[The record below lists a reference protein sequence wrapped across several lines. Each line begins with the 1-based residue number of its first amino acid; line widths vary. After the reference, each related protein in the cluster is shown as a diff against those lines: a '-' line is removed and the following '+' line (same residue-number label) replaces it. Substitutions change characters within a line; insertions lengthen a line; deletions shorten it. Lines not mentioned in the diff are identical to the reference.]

1 MGRDDIAMTIS
12 DPPSAVASPLPDKPI
27 GRDAAMTPALSISAV
42 SHSYG
47 ARRALIDV
55 DFTVAPASFTA
66 LLGLNGAGKSTLFSL
81 VTRLFG
87 IQTGGIRIFGHD
99 IRREPGEALRLM
111 GVVFQPRTL
120 DLDLSVM
127 QNLLYHAALHGIGRR
142 DARLRGDEVLS
153 RIGLSDRAGS
163 KVRDLSGGQM
173 RRLEIARALL
183 HRPRLLLL
191 DEATVGLDVKAR
203 SDILSHVRQLVTEQ
217 GIGVLWATHLF
228 DEIAPG
234 DDLVVLHQGR
244 VLAHDRVARVITDAG
259 GTDVNSGF
267 MRLTEAAAKS
277 GDRAS

>member
-1 MGRDDIAMTIS
+1 MGSHDLAMTAPEVQIS
-12 DPPSAVASPLPDKPI
+12 NISPGATASPD
-27 GRDAAMTPALSISAV
+27 GAALPALSV
-42 SHSYG
+42 GGVNHSYG

-55 DFTVAPASFTA
+55 GFTVAPASFTA

-81 VTRLFG
+81 ITRLFG
-87 IQTGGIRIFGHD
+87 IQAGRISIFGHD
-99 IRREPGEALRLM
+99 IGRDPGEALRLM

-142 DARLRGDEVLS
+142 AARQRAEEMLA
-153 RIGLSDRAGS
+153 RIDLADRSGS

-173 RRLEIARALL
+173 RRVEIARALL

-203 SDILSHVRQLVTEQ
+203 ADILGHVRQLVIEQ

-228 DEIAPG
+228 DEITPG
-234 DDLVVLHQGR
+234 DDLVVLHQGQ
-244 VLAHDRVARVITDAG
+244 VLAH
-259 GTDVNSGF
+259 
-267 MRLTEAAAKS
+267 
-277 GDRAS
+277 

>member
-1 MGRDDIAMTIS
+1 MTAI
-12 DPPSAVASPLPDKPI
+12 DAPTVRETSPDRSRVVPAEL
-27 GRDAAMTPALSISAV
+27 PALSIERL

-47 ARRALIDV
+47 PRRALIDV
-55 DFTVAPASFTA
+55 SFAVAPANFTA

-87 IQTGGIRIFGHD
+87 VQTGRISIFGHD
-99 IRREPGEALRLM
+99 INRTPSEALRLM

-120 DLDLSVM
+120 DLDLSLT
-127 QNLLYHAALHGIGRR
+127 QNLQYHAALHGIARR
-142 DARLRGDEVLS
+142 EALKRAAEVLA
-153 RIGLSDRAGS
+153 RIDLADRAGT

-203 SDILSHVRQLVTEQ
+203 ADILSHVRRLVTEQ

-228 DEIAPG
+228 DEIVPS

-244 VLAHDRVARVITDAG
+244 VLAYGQVSRVIDKNQAR
-259 GTDVNSGF
+259 DVGAAF
-267 MRLTEAAAKS
+267 ARLTEAATNS
-277 GDRAS
+277 GNPSP

>member
-1 MGRDDIAMTIS
+1 MGGDDLAMTTADAHGPI
-12 DPPSAVASPLPDKPI
+12 AAPLPDSAA
-27 GRDAAMTPALSISAV
+27 GREVAAAPALSISGV

-55 DFTVAPASFTA
+55 NFTVAPASFAA

-87 IQTGGIRIFGHD
+87 IQAGRISIFGHD
-99 IRREPGEALRLM
+99 IGEAPGEALRLM

-120 DLDLSVM
+120 DLDLSVS
-127 QNLLYHAALHGIGRR
+127 QNLLYHAALHGIGGRE
-142 DARLRGDEVLS
+142 ARARSDEVLA
-153 RIGLSDRAGS
+153 RIGIADRAAS

-173 RRLEIARALL
+173 RRVEIARALL

-203 SDILSHVRQLVTEQ
+203 ADILDHVRELVTQQ

-228 DEIAPG
+228 DEIIPS

-244 VLAHDRVARVITDAG
+244 MLAHGEVARVLKETSAA
-259 GTDVNSGF
+259 DVNAAF
-267 MRLTEAAAKS
+267 MRLTGVQS
-277 GDRAS
+277 GSLGS

>member
-1 MGRDDIAMTIS
+1 MGCHDLAMTTP
-12 DPPSAVASPLPDKPI
+12 DAVTKTLPDASVRPD
-27 GRDAAMTPALSISAV
+27 GAALPALSVDGI

-47 ARRALIDV
+47 ARRALLDV
-55 DFTVAPASFTA
+55 SFSVAPASFTA

-81 VTRLFG
+81 ITRLFG
-87 IQTGGIRIFGHD
+87 IQAGRIGIFGHD

-142 DARLRGDEVLS
+142 EAGHRAEEMLARIE
-153 RIGLSDRAGS
+153 LSDRSGS

-173 RRLEIARALL
+173 RRVEIARALL

-203 SDILSHVRQLVTEQ
+203 ADILGHVRRLVTDE

-228 DEIAPG
+228 DEIAAG
-234 DDLVVLHQGR
+234 DNLVVLHQGQ
-244 VLAHDRVARVITDAG
+244 VLAHGDVAQVLGEAG
-259 GTDVNSGF
+259 ATDVNSAF
-267 MRLTEAAAKS
+267 MRLTGARS
-277 GDRAS
+277 GSPS

>member
-1 MGRDDIAMTIS
+1 MGHYDITMTTTDTQNAVAMTAPDVATVS
-12 DPPSAVASPLPDKPI
+12 NSAAP
-27 GRDAAMTPALSISAV
+27 PALSVTGV

-55 DFTVAPASFTA
+55 SFSVAPASFTA

-81 VTRLFG
+81 ITRLFG
-87 IQTGGIRIFGHD
+87 VQAGRVSIFGHD
-99 IRREPGEALRLM
+99 IGRDPGEALRLM

-142 DARLRGDEVLS
+142 EARQRADEMLA
-153 RIGLSDRAGS
+153 RIALSDRSGS

-173 RRLEIARALL
+173 RRVEIARALL

-203 SDILSHVRQLVTEQ
+203 ADILAHVRRLVTEE

-228 DEIAPG
+228 DEIGAN
-234 DDLVVLHQGR
+234 DNLVILHQGQ
-244 VLAHDRVARVITDAG
+244 VLARGEVARVLSEAAAA
-259 GTDVNSGF
+259 DVNSAF
-267 MRLTEAAAKS
+267 MRLTGARS
-277 GDRAS
+277 GSSAS

>member
-1 MGRDDIAMTIS
+1 MGRDDIAMKTLDASIK
-12 DPPSAVASPLPDKPI
+12 VASLVPDRPV
-27 GRDAAMTPALSISAV
+27 GRDPTTPPALSISAV

-99 IRREPGEALRLM
+99 IGQSPGEALRLM

-142 DARLRGDEVLS
+142 DARSMSDEVLS
-153 RIGLSDRAGS
+153 RIGLADRAGS

-203 SDILSHVRQLVTEQ
+203 ADILRHVRDLVTEQ

-228 DEIAPG
+228 DEIIPS
-234 DDLVVLHQGR
+234 DNLVILHQGR
-244 VLAHDRVARVITDAG
+244 VLARGEVTRVLEDSGADDI
-259 GTDVNSGF
+259 NSAF
-267 MRLTEAAAKS
+267 MRLTGAQSESLAP
-277 GDRAS
+277 